1 MKRCSEYAEL
11 DLFSECDE
19 NPLFEKVL
27 WDEFPCD
34 DVLSNDVTQL
44 NFTIRPGGKRS
55 MIDLK
60 RAQLYVKIQIV
71 HKDGTAL
78 ADVGSGPTLKRANA
92 QVATINN
99 SLHSMFEDCSVFL
112 NGVEAFSANG
122 QYNYRSYIEDLFDTT
137 EEQKGSFMT
146 AQGWYKD
153 TANSFD
159 QANATLNK
167 GWEKRAQFFGTE
179 SQGLIGTLHS
189 ELFNQHRYLID
200 DVEVK
205 VQLTLAKP
213 KFFLISAMKDGNNKA
228 LEYKIKIKD
237 ARMYVPYVHLSEK
250 AMNEIQDTLKK
261 KDAVY
266 PIKRIMTKSLPI
278 NTKTV
283 QHNIEKVSTGQLPT
297 KMIVGLVDSAVK
309 QGDISKNPF
318 NFDDHDLEKIELR
331 VNGMPYSK
339 RALTAKFDEQN
350 YAKTYMN
357 LFESLNYIEEGSNTP
372 PITKEDFSGGYALY
386 AFNLSPCPEDSGI
399 FREKGDVSIDLSFKE
414 GTNKDLQMIMM
425 FVYDNCLKIDKDRN
439 FTKDW

>member
-11 DLFSECDE
+11 DLFTECEE

-27 WDEFPCD
+27 WDEFPAENI
-34 DVLSNDVTQL
+34 LSNDVTQL
-44 NFTIRPGGKRS
+44 DFTLRPGGKRS
-55 MIDLK
+55 MVDLS
-60 RAQLYVKIQIV
+60 RAQLYVKVQIT
-71 HKDGTAL
+71 HTNGNPL
-78 ADVGSGPTLKRANA
+78 ANIGSGSTAKRANA

-99 SLHSMFEDCSVFL
+99 SLHSMFEDCTVYL

-122 QYNYRSYIEDLFDTT
+122 LYPYSSYLQDLFDTT
-137 EEQKGSFMT
+137 EEQKQSFMT

-153 TANSFD
+153 SANSFD

-167 GWEKRAQFFGTE
+167 GWGKRAQFFGAE
-179 SQGLIGTLHS
+179 AQGLIGTLHS
-189 ELFNQHRYLID
+189 ELFNQQRYLVD
-200 DVEVK
+200 GVEVK
-205 VQLTLAKP
+205 VQLTLGKP
-213 KFFLISAMKDGNNKA
+213 KFFLISAMKDSNNKNV
-228 LEYKIKIKD
+228 EYKIKIKD

-250 AMNEIQDTLKK
+250 AMDEIQEGLKK

-266 PIKRIMTKSLPI
+266 PIKRVMTKAIPI
-278 NTKTV
+278 NTKTI

-297 KMIVGLVDSAVK
+297 KMIVGFVDSAVK
-309 QGDISKNPF
+309 QGDISTNPL

-372 PITKEDFSGGYALY
+372 PITKEDFSGGYSLY
-386 AFNLSPCPEDSGI
+386 AFNLSPSPDSCV
-399 FREKGDVSIDLSFKE
+399 FREKGDVSIDLAFKE